1 MAGVINNNNSMVL
14 TAQLHLQKPSQIQQH
29 LQQNIKLSNNQTN
42 QQQVISHNDEAGPAA
57 RIIIPPQQYA
67 NRYVWENCMEFD
79 ADLIFSSTATAKWQ
93 QQQWQR
99 RNNCIDWQ

>member
-1 MAGVINNNNSMVL
+1 MLLLPLWPPATTVASNPTGTNMAGVINNNNSMVL

-67 NRYVWENCMEFD
+67 NRYV
-79 ADLIFSSTATAKWQ
+79 
-93 QQQWQR
+93 
-99 RNNCIDWQ
+99 